1 MTQEWVHIGRVR
13 SVNPGRREVRI
24 APAPECGQAVAALTW
39 LHLSLRDG
47 ERMRCRVERMRG
59 GDAPVATLAAGVPRD
74 HVARMKGAAVLS
86 ERAVV
91 EAIASQQ
98 QRRQPAITPGMR
110 VVGPGGAEIGVITDM
125 YKTGANE
132 ACVIK
137 KADGGVML
145 LPLIEQVVA
154 HVDPGAAV
162 MEVNDVAPFAVEE
175 QAARGGI
182 RRAERNGD
190 HED

>member
-1 MTQEWVHIGRVR
+1 MTQEWVQIGRVR

-24 APAPECGQAVAALTW
+24 APAPDCGQVFAALTW

-47 ERMRCRVERMRG
+47 ERMRCRVEMMRG

-74 HVARMKGAAVLS
+74 HVARMKGAAVLAQ
-86 ERAVV
+86 RAVM
-91 EAIASQQ
+91 EASAPERRQAPAIA
-98 QRRQPAITPGMR
+98 PGMR
-110 VVGPGGAEIGVITDM
+110 VVGPDGAEIGVITDI

-137 KADGGVML
+137 KAGGGVML

-154 HVDPGAAV
+154 HVGPGTAV
-162 MEVNDVAPFAVEE
+162 VRVNDIAPFAVEE
-175 QAARGGI
+175 
-182 RRAERNGD
+182 
-190 HED
+190 

>member
-1 MTQEWVHIGRVR
+1 MTQEWVQIGRVR

-24 APAPECGQAVAALTW
+24 APAQDCGQAFAALTW

-47 ERMRCRVERMRG
+47 ERMRCRVAMMRG
-59 GDAPVATLAAGVPRD
+59 GDAPVATLAVGVPRD
-74 HVARMKGAAVLS
+74 HVARMKGAAVLL
-86 ERAVV
+86 ERAAV
-91 EAIASQQ
+91 EATVPE
-98 QRRQPAITPGMR
+98 QRQEPAIAPGMR
-110 VVGPGGAEIGVITDM
+110 VVGPDGAEIGVIKDI

-132 ACVIK
+132 ACVIE
-137 KADGGVML
+137 KAGGGVML

-154 HVDPGAAV
+154 HVDPGMAV
-162 MEVNDVAPFAVEE
+162 VQVNDIAPFAVDE